1 MFGLFERPTW
11 FYKQW
16 AIDAD
21 MVVWGLTKG
30 EMEVVDEDLVLWG
43 CSGVHDDVG
52 EMEKLPNCLIG
63 SSGTCTC
70 TGMVYITVY
79 YIVKTSTII

>member
-1 MFGLFERPTW
+1 
-11 FYKQW
+11 
-16 AIDAD
+16 

-52 EMEKLPNCLIG
+52 EMENCQ
-63 SSGTCTC
+63 
-70 TGMVYITVY
+70 
-79 YIVKTSTII
+79 IV

>member
-1 MFGLFERPTW
+1 
-11 FYKQW
+11 
-16 AIDAD
+16 

-30 EMEVVDEDLVLWG
+30 EMEVVEDLVVQG